1 MRFRRRLGDVSS
13 FFSVYSLIDLIALL
27 FLLIPGAAALLNE
40 VYPNRISTSQIR
52 LGLSSPAEPG
62 AGALDALAIG
72 T

>member
-13 FFSVYSLIDLIALL
+13 FFFGLFTDLIALL